1 MKRIN
6 AANGLKSVCRS
17 NSYDSI
23 IREYDAFGLEEQW
36 ALICGQRSS
45 CYALPFEGYN
55 TDWDD
60 WHRKR
65 MDFICRY
72 AEKVLVL
79 GEMPSSESYKKR
91 NYYMVEQAGHM
102 IAVYDNAHNM
112 RSGTQQTVNYAKK
125 KGLQIIYIHPD
136 TAQVTEEDITK
147 K

>member
-1 MKRIN
+1 
-6 AANGLKSVCRS
+6 
-17 NSYDSI
+17 
-23 IREYDAFGLEEQW
+23 
-36 ALICGQRSS
+36 
-45 CYALPFEGYN
+45 
-55 TDWDD
+55 
-60 WHRKR
+60 
-65 MDFICRY
+65 MDFPGT
-72 AEKVLVL
+72 AAVLSNIKAAV
-79 GEMPSSESYKKR
+79 PYKKR